1 MTKSTDAKHSVG
13 IMSRL
18 ASNQEGNI
26 IAIFAV
32 AIIPAIALVGGAVD
46 MSRLYLT
53 QVRLQ
58 GACDAG
64 ALLGRKTMGTGTW
77 TANNNAANAQAI
89 SMFDQNFENEAYG
102 STGLTRA
109 YTESDGTVIGTASVT
124 VPMTLMQVLGQSS
137 KIVSVSCRVDLRIPN
152 TDIMFVLDTTGS
164 MAEAAAGSATSKIS
178 GLRVA
183 VKCFYE
189 ALVKSNIADVTPDEC
204 GETADPINTNSPNV
218 QLRFGFVPYSMNVNV
233 GRLLPQDYL
242 ADEWTY
248 QSRAA
253 TRDISGPATTATYGN
268 EGAATIEST
277 GVTNFVDTG
286 YVNTGVDIVANGQTY
301 AWYSKASAAECS
313 SRSPPPDNN
322 GPIITQNKMLISQT
336 PTNPVAP
343 DSTLTRYYET
353 VTEQANR
360 TYRYFSSLGTDCIL
374 RVKSTNKRITTE
386 ITKTE
391 TPIYW
396 VTNFT
401 GWIYRPVNFN
411 VSALK
416 AADGAWA
423 SSVLLPLGTNGT
435 NTAISWAGC
444 IEERQTWRSIDDNP
458 FNKWDPIPESALDM
472 NIDLIPTN
480 DVNTKWGPWL
490 PNAIWQR
497 YTINTNSA
505 GIKTRSNIRTLNEV
519 FISSADEAAARPPR
533 LPRPEAFCP
542 SPSRKIQVW
551 NPTELSNYV
560 NALRVDGFTYHDI
573 GLLWGARIIS
583 PTGIFSELN
592 APKNI
597 YIERHI
603 IFMTDGETATSEN
616 HYTAYG
622 ANWYDRRQTPAN
634 AAPNTAMLDPI
645 VDARTEALCKAIKD
659 KNITLWVVSYGN
671 VASATNKRLETCAS
685 RGKFYQAKSV
695 ASLITN
701 FKGIASQISSLR
713 IAK

>member
-1 MTKSTDAKHSVG
+1 
-13 IMSRL
+13 MSRL

-77 TANNNAANAQAI
+77 TANDNAANAQAI
-89 SMFDQNFENEAYG
+89 RMFDQNFENEAYG

-109 YTESDGTVIGTASVT
+109 YTESDDTVIGTASVT

-137 KIVSVSCRVDLRIPN
+137 KIVSVSCQAELRIPN

-164 MAEAAAGSATSKIS
+164 MDQPAMGSTQSKIS

-189 ALVKSNIADVTPDEC
+189 ALVKSNIADVTPAQC
-204 GETADPINTNSPNV
+204 GETSDPINTNSPNI

-253 TRDISGPATTATYGN
+253 TRDTSGSAATATYGN

-313 SRSPPPDNN
+313 SRSRPPDNN
-322 GPIITQNKMLISQT
+322 GPIITRNKILISQT

-353 VTEQANR
+353 VTSYANR
-360 TYRYFSSLGTDCIL
+360 TYRYFASVGDDCIL
-374 RVKSTNKRITTE
+374 QIQRTNQKNIKE
-386 ITKTE
+386 ITKTV

-401 GWIYRPVNFN
+401 GWVYRPVKFN

-416 AADGAWA
+416 AVDGAWA
-423 SSVLLPLGTNGT
+423 SSVLLPLGTNGA
-435 NTAISWAGC
+435 NTAIPWEGC
-444 IEERQTWRSIDDNP
+444 IEERETWRSIDDNP
-458 FNKWDPIPESALDM
+458 FNKWDPIPASALDM
-472 NIDLIPTN
+472 NIDLIPTS

-490 PNAIWQR
+490 PDTIWQR
-497 YTINTNSA
+497 YLIDTNSA
-505 GIKTRSNIRTLNEV
+505 GIKTRSDIRTLNDV
-519 FISSADEAAARPPR
+519 FISRADEAAAAPPT
-533 LPRPEAFCP
+533 LPKPEAYCP

-551 NPTELSNYV
+551 DPTELSNYV
-560 NALRVDGFTYHDI
+560 NALRVVGFTYHDI

-597 YIERHI
+597 YVERHI

-634 AAPNTAMLDPI
+634 TAPNTAMLNPI
-645 VDARTEALCKAIKD
+645 VDARTAALCTAIKS

-671 VASATNKRLETCAS
+671 IDSETNKRLKTCAT
-685 RGKFYQAKSV
+685 RDKFYQAKSV
-695 ASLITN
+695 ASLISN

-713 IAK
+713 ISQ